1 MVLNHCASLY
11 NFFASPNRLHIGI
24 AIFFKNFL
32 MPRYI
37 PHHTD
42 RKQLFSALERFE
54 QVDIIVIGGGA
65 TGLGIAL
72 DAALRGCSVVLL
84 EAQDFAQGT
93 SSRATKLLHG
103 GVRYLAQG
111 NISLVR
117 EALHE
122 RSVLLSIAPHLAHP
136 LPFVMPAYKCWEV
149 PFYGT
154 GLKAYDLMTGTN
166 SLGRTQFLSPMRTQ
180 IALPNLNTKRLK
192 GGVMYWD
199 AQFDD
204 ARFALALART
214 ASAHSALLINYCPVS
229 SFIIENDRVAGV
241 RCTDAETQQSYQ
253 LRARCVIN
261 ATGVWGDNMRK
272 MLPSVQASGARF
284 RPLIK
289 PSQGV
294 HVVVDHEFLGADQ
307 AMLVPK
313 TSDGRVLFAVP
324 WLGKVIL
331 GTTDTERED
340 TPLEPHAYKHEVDLI
355 LSEAARYL
363 AKAPTYQDIRSVWV
377 GLRPLVQA
385 QQSGA
390 QTKQLSREHVIQVDP
405 EGLVTVT
412 GGKWTTYRTMAE
424 DVLVRCQQHRLLPSG
439 LPRSKTART
448 LLVGASVDLPTRF
461 LTQAADLEQYGTEAD
476 WVRSM
481 AGQDNELLPGF
492 TEAMVRFAVRFE
504 YARVVEDVLA
514 RRSRWLF
521 LDAAAAAKVAPQV
534 AAIMEDEGITAPQLE
549 SFLEKAEQYSGQ
561 DLI

>member
-1 MVLNHCASLY
+1 
-11 NFFASPNRLHIGI
+11 
-24 AIFFKNFL
+24 

-42 RKQLFSALERFE
+42 RKQLFAALERFE
-54 QVDIIVIGGGA
+54 QVDVVIIGGGA

-93 SSRATKLLHG
+93 SSRATKLFHG

-122 RSVLLSIAPHLAHP
+122 RSTLLGIAPHLAHA
-136 LPFVMPAYKCWEV
+136 LPFVMPAYKCWEI

-154 GLKAYDLMTGTN
+154 GLKAYDLLTGSK
-166 SLGRTQFLSPMRTQ
+166 SLGRTQFLSPSRTQ
-180 IALPNLNTKRLK
+180 IALPNLNTARLK

-214 ASAHSALLINYCPVS
+214 ASAHSALLINHCPVS
-229 SFIIENDRVAGV
+229 SFIVEDKRVVGV

-261 ATGVWGDNMRK
+261 ATGVWADNMRK
-272 MLPSVQASGARF
+272 MLPSVQSNAAF
-284 RPLIK
+284 QPLTR

-294 HVVVDHEFLGADQ
+294 HVVVDHDFLGADQ

-313 TSDGRVLFAVP
+313 TQDDRVLFAVP

-331 GTTDTERED
+331 GTTDTKRSD
-340 TPLEPHAYKHEVDLI
+340 TPLEPQAFKHEVDLI
-355 LSEAARYL
+355 LNEASKYL
-363 AKAPTYQDIRSVWV
+363 AQAPTYDDIRSIWV
-377 GLRPLVQA
+377 GLRPLVQP
-385 QQSGA
+385 QQSTA
-390 QTKQLSREHVIQVDP
+390 AHTKQLSREHVIKVDS

-424 DVLVRCQQHRLLPSG
+424 DVLTHCQQHRLLPTG
-439 LPRSKTART
+439 LPRSKTVRT
-448 LLVGASVDLPTRF
+448 PLIGASVDLAPRF
-461 LTQAADLEQYGTEAD
+461 LTQPADLSQYGTEAD

-481 AGQDNELLPGF
+481 AGNENEILPGF

-504 YARVVEDVLA
+504 YARTVEDVLA

-521 LDAAAAAKVAPQV
+521 LDAQSAAQAAPKVAE
-534 AAIMEDEGITAPQLE
+534 IMLDEGVRDPQLA
-549 SFLEKAEQYSGQ
+549 SFLEKAEQYYGVG
-561 DLI
+561 LIH

>member
-1 MVLNHCASLY
+1 
-11 NFFASPNRLHIGI
+11 
-24 AIFFKNFL
+24 

-42 RKQLFSALERFE
+42 RKLLFAALERFE
-54 QVDIIVIGGGA
+54 QVDVVIIGGGA

-93 SSRATKLLHG
+93 SSRATKLFHG

-122 RSVLLSIAPHLAHP
+122 RSTLLGIAPHLAHA
-136 LPFVMPAYKCWEV
+136 LPFVMPAYKCWEM

-154 GLKAYDLMTGTN
+154 GLKAYDLLTGSK
-166 SLGRTQFLSPMRTQ
+166 SLGRTQFLSPSRTQ
-180 IALPNLNTKRLK
+180 IALPNLNTTRLK

-229 SFIIENDRVAGV
+229 SFIIENERVVGV

-253 LRARCVIN
+253 IRGRCVIN

-272 MLPSVQASGARF
+272 MLPSIQARGPKF
-284 RPLIK
+284 QPLTT

-294 HVVVDHEFLGADQ
+294 HVVVDSEFLGADQ

-313 TSDGRVLFAVP
+313 TRDGRVLFAVP

-331 GTTDTERED
+331 GTTDTKRED
-340 TPLEPHAYKHEVDLI
+340 TPLEPRAVKHEVDLI
-355 LSEAARYL
+355 LEEAGRYL

-377 GLRPLVQA
+377 GLRPLVQP
-385 QQSGA
+385 QQSANA
-390 QTKQLSREHVIQVDP
+390 QTKQLRREHVIQVDQ

-424 DVLVRCQQHRLLPSG
+424 DVLAHCQQHQLLPTG
-439 LPRSKTART
+439 LSRSKTART
-448 LLVGASVDLPTRF
+448 PLVGASVDLPARF
-461 LTQAADLEQYGTEAD
+461 LTQSADLTQYGTEAD
-476 WVRSM
+476 WVLSM
-481 AGQDNELLPGF
+481 AGNDNEILPGF

-504 YARVVEDVLA
+504 YARTVEDVLA

-521 LDAAAAAKVAPQV
+521 LDALNAAKAAPQV
-534 AAIMEDEGITAPQLE
+534 AEIMKDEGIATPQLE
-549 SFLEKAEQYSGQ
+549 SFMEKAEQYRG
-561 DLI
+561 LGLA